1 MNTNDPVYQM
11 TLQSTSLEN
20 ADERRKPIIEEVIK
34 KNGRM
39 PNMYANM
46 INSPGLLETYLHG
59 YDVFRKE
66 SGFTPVEQEVIFL
79 TLSYENACDYCMAA
93 HSVIA
98 DNMSKVPVKVTDAIR
113 TGEPNE
119 DKKLK
124 ALSAFTRT
132 LFVTRGRPA
141 EDDVQPFLE
150 AGYTER
156 QILEIILALA
166 VKTLSNYSNHVF
178 HTEVDS
184 TFKPR
189 EWTKQAL

>member
-93 HSVIA
+93 HSMIA
-98 DNMSKVPVKVTDAIR
+98 DNISKVPVKVTDAIR
-113 TGEPNE
+113 TGEPIE
-119 DKKLK
+119 DKKLQ
-124 ALSAFTRT
+124 ALSGA
-132 LFVTRGRPA
+132 
-141 EDDVQPFLE
+141 
-150 AGYTER
+150 
-156 QILEIILALA
+156 
-166 VKTLSNYSNHVF
+166 
-178 HTEVDS
+178 
-184 TFKPR
+184 
-189 EWTKQAL
+189 

>member
-66 SGFTPVEQEVIFL
+66 
-79 TLSYENACDYCMAA
+79 
-93 HSVIA
+93 
-98 DNMSKVPVKVTDAIR
+98 
-113 TGEPNE
+113 
-119 DKKLK
+119 
-124 ALSAFTRT
+124 
-132 LFVTRGRPA
+132 
-141 EDDVQPFLE
+141 
-150 AGYTER
+150 
-156 QILEIILALA
+156 
-166 VKTLSNYSNHVF
+166 
-178 HTEVDS
+178 VD
-184 TFKPR
+184 
-189 EWTKQAL
+189 